1 MNLSRKQKQVHS
13 TENKL
18 VVAKGEEGV
27 GMDWEFGVSVTQLCL
42 TLCDPMDCSPP
53 SSSVR
58 GIFPGKNMGVGCHFL
73 LQGIFLTQGL
83 NLDLLHCMQILYCL
97 NHPILSI

>member
-27 GMDWEFGVSVTQLCL
+27 GMDWEFGVSVT
-42 TLCDPMDCSPP
+42 DREGAH
-53 SSSVR
+53 V
-58 GIFPGKNMGVGCHFL
+58 
-73 LQGIFLTQGL
+73 
-83 NLDLLHCMQILYCL
+83 
-97 NHPILSI
+97 

>member
-18 VVAKGEEGV
+18 MVAKGEEGV
-27 GMDWEFGVSVTQLCL
+27 GMAWEFGVSVTQLCL

-53 SSSVR
+53 SSS
-58 GIFPGKNMGVGCHFL
+58 IHGV
-73 LQGIFLTQGL
+73 LQAR
-83 NLDLLHCMQILYCL
+83 ILR
-97 NHPILSI
+97 